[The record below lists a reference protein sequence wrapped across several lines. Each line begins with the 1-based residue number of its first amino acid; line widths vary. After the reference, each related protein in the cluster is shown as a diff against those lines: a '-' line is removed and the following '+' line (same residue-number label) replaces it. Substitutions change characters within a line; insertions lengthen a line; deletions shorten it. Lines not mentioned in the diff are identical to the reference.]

1 MLYQQIK
8 RNKAKTVLVMFSFM
22 LLVAI
27 IGAAIGYVFAGSVAA
42 GLIMAL
48 VLGFLYMFII
58 LGQSIDVV
66 MRMNNAHEI
75 TSPDQAPD
83 LWHVVEDMAMVAQIP
98 MPKVYIIDDP
108 SPNAFATGRDPE
120 HAAVAATTGL
130 MERLNREELE
140 GVMAHEVSHIRNYD
154 IRLQTTATALAAV
167 ITGLVNFGM
176 NSFFWGGGRRTS
188 DDREGNGVLDI
199 VMMVL
204 SILAIILGPLAATLA
219 QMALSRNREYLAD
232 ASGVELSRNPQG
244 LISALRKISQS
255 EPMKKADTGSA
266 SLYIEDP
273 FKKRSWTH
281 LFDTHPSTKDRIE
294 RLEKM

>member
-27 IGAAIGYVFAGSVAA
+27 IGAAIGYVFAGSAAA

-58 LGQSIDVV
+58 LGQSTDVV

-281 LFDTHPSTKDRIE
+281 LFDTHPATEDRIE

>member
-58 LGQSIDVV
+58 LGQSTDVV

-232 ASGVELSRNPQG
+232 ASGVKLSRNPQG

>member
-58 LGQSIDVV
+58 LGQSTDVV

-154 IRLQTTATALAAV
+154 IRLQTTATA
-167 ITGLVNFGM
+167 
-176 NSFFWGGGRRTS
+176 
-188 DDREGNGVLDI
+188 
-199 VMMVL
+199 
-204 SILAIILGPLAATLA
+204 
-219 QMALSRNREYLAD
+219 
-232 ASGVELSRNPQG
+232 
-244 LISALRKISQS
+244 
-255 EPMKKADTGSA
+255 
-266 SLYIEDP
+266 
-273 FKKRSWTH
+273 
-281 LFDTHPSTKDRIE
+281 
-294 RLEKM
+294 